1 MLNLLNKIKN
11 ILIPN
16 LRNTRTRATHD
27 LVKESSSQNEVTT
40 TSTTALILPKNSPQ
54 YEPMN
59 RAVARQVWIE
69 NIDALS
75 ERKVGIIE
83 LHPDVFA
90 TQPRVDVIQENIEWQ
105 RKYRYVSFA
114 HTKTRAEVRGGGR
127 KPWPQK
133 GMGRARHGS
142 IRSPLF
148 RGGGVAH
155 GPRSP
160 TTHFYM
166 LPFYKRVMGLTA
178 TLSVK
183 LAQDDLHVIDTVDV
197 PTRDPQFIK
206 ELIKERNWGPSVLIV
221 DRYFILFIK
230 RSHEIIYFLYPCR
243 DDTFPENISYAT
255 DTLGYVNLMPSY
267 GLNTYSMLKHDTLV
281 LTVNAVKHIE
291 ERLLYQLHRTDATK
305 KECKFKLDQV

>member
-1 MLNLLNKIKN
+1 MLNFLNKTKS

-16 LRNTRTRATHD
+16 LRNTLTRATHD
-27 LVKESSSQNEVTT
+27 AVKESTEVIVP
-40 TSTTALILPKNSPQ
+40 TTAAAPPLILPQDWSQ

-69 NIDALS
+69 NINAVPES
-75 ERKVGIIE
+75 KVGIIE

-183 LAQDDLHVIDTVDV
+183 LAQDDLHVIDSVDM

-206 ELIKERNWGPSVLIV
+206 DLIKERNWGPSVLIV
-221 DRYFILFIK
+221 DR
-230 RSHEIIYFLYPCR
+230 
-243 DDTFPENISYAT
+243 DDIFPENICYAT
-255 DTLGYVNLMPSY
+255 DALGYVNLMPSY

-305 KECKFKLDQV
+305 KEAKFKLDQV

>member
-1 MLNLLNKIKN
+1 MLNLLNKTKC

-16 LRNTRTRATHD
+16 LRKTASRATHD
-27 LVKESSSQNEVTT
+27 VLKESSSEVAVSSTATT
-40 TSTTALILPKNSPQ
+40 PLILPQNWPQ

-59 RAVARQVWIE
+59 RAVSRQVWIE
-69 NIDALS
+69 NIDDVP

-197 PTRDPQFIK
+197 PTQDPQFIK

-221 DRYFILFIK
+221 DR
-230 RSHEIIYFLYPCR
+230 
-243 DDTFPENISYAT
+243 DDVFPENISYAT
-255 DTLGYVNLMPSY
+255 DALSYVNLMPSY

-291 ERLLYQLHRTDATK
+291 ERLLYQLHRTDAMK
-305 KECKFKLDQV
+305 KQGKFKLDQV

>member
-1 MLNLLNKIKN
+1 MLNLLNKTKT

-16 LRNTRTRATHD
+16 LRKTATRATHD
-27 LVKESSSQNEVTT
+27 VVKESSSEIAVST
-40 TSTTALILPKNSPQ
+40 TSTTPLILPQNWPQ

-59 RAVARQVWIE
+59 RAVSRQVWIE
-69 NIDALS
+69 NIDAVP

-83 LHPDVFA
+83 LHPDIFA

-148 RGGGVAH
+148 RGGGIAH

-183 LAQDDLHVIDTVDV
+183 LAQDDLHVIDTTDV
-197 PTRDPQFIK
+197 PTRDTQFIK

-221 DRYFILFIK
+221 DR
-230 RSHEIIYFLYPCR
+230 
-243 DDTFPENISYAT
+243 DDIFPENISYAT
-255 DTLGYVNLMPSY
+255 DALGYVNLMPSY

-305 KECKFKLDQV
+305 KEGKFKLDQV

>member
-1 MLNLLNKIKN
+1 MLNLLNKTKN
-11 ILIPN
+11 VLVPS
-16 LRNTRTRATHD
+16 LRGIAIRATHD
-27 LVKESSSQNEVTT
+27 AAKEEPEVTKPIT
-40 TSTTALILPKNSPQ
+40 KPVAPLILPQNWPQ

-59 RAVARQVWIE
+59 QSATRQAWIE
-69 NIDALS
+69 NIDAVE
-75 ERKVGIIE
+75 ERKLGLIE

-90 TQPRVDVIQENIEWQ
+90 AQPRVDVIQENIEWQ

-183 LAQDDLHVIDTVDV
+183 LAQDDLHVIDSVEI
-197 PTRDPQFIK
+197 PTRDPKFIK

-221 DRYFILFIK
+221 DREDI
-230 RSHEIIYFLYPCR
+230 
-243 DDTFPENISYAT
+243 FPENICYAT
-255 DTLGYVNLMPSY
+255 DELGYVNLMPSY

-281 LTVNAVKHIE
+281 LTVEAVKHIE
-291 ERLLYQLHRTDATK
+291 ERLLYQLNRTDAAAK
-305 KECKFKLDQV
+305 GIKFKLDQV

>member
-1 MLNLLNKIKN
+1 MLNLLNKTKS

-16 LRNTRTRATHD
+16 LRKTASRATHD
-27 LVKESSSQNEVTT
+27 VVKESSSEVAVSKTT
-40 TSTTALILPKNSPQ
+40 TPPLILPLNWPQ

-59 RAVARQVWIE
+59 RAVSRQVWIE
-69 NIDALS
+69 NIDDVP

-197 PTRDPQFIK
+197 PTQDPQFIK

-221 DRYFILFIK
+221 DR
-230 RSHEIIYFLYPCR
+230 
-243 DDTFPENISYAT
+243 DDIFPENISYAT
-255 DTLGYVNLMPSY
+255 DALSYVNLMPSY

-291 ERLLYQLHRTDATK
+291 ERLLYQLHRTDGAK
-305 KECKFKLDQV
+305 KGGKFKLDQV